1 MRRIRQFWSAP
12 GGMREVL
19 RLALPLVISTMSWT
33 VMMFIDRLFLVW
45 HSDLATAAAL
55 SGGTAHWV
63 AVCLPLG
70 VASYVNTFVAQY
82 HGAARPERI
91 GLAVWQGVFLSL
103 ASWPCI
109 LAASL
114 AAPALFGGAGH
125 EPAVVPLEIDYFTT
139 LNYGGGAMVASAAV
153 SSFFTGRGKVITV
166 MVVDSLA
173 AAANVVLD
181 YCWIFGHCGFP
192 AMGITG
198 AAWATN
204 VSLGAK
210 LLIYLALWLRPAH
223 RATFQTWTGC
233 RFDRELCLRILRYG
247 LPTGLQYAVESGAFF
262 LFVQLLATLGV
273 QATAASLLAFNI
285 NSLAFM
291 PVLGIG
297 MAVSTL
303 VGQALGDNDPRRATR
318 AAWAGFWL
326 AVGLMLPISAAYIF
340 APDAILYLH
349 QRHASPAEFGV
360 LRNLVVVLL
369 RFVAAYSL
377 FDAMNIVFSSAIKGA
392 GDTQFILLTTVAVS
406 GLAVLLTWL
415 GLDLWQQ
422 GLTWCW
428 ATVTLWVLLLGAIYL
443 ARFLQGKWQSMR
455 VIEPAAADA

>member
-1 MRRIRQFWSAP
+1 MQGIRRFWSAP
-12 GGMREVL
+12 GGIREVL

-45 HSDLATAAAL
+45 HSELATAAAL
-55 SGGTAHWV
+55 TAGTAHWV

-70 VASYVNTFVAQY
+70 VAGYVNTFVAQY
-82 HGAARPERI
+82 HGAGRPERI
-91 GLAVWQGVFLSL
+91 GLAVWQGVWLAL

-109 LAASL
+109 VAINL

-125 EPAVVPLEIDYFTT
+125 DPAVVPLEIDYFTT
-139 LNYGGGAMVASAAV
+139 LNYGGGAMVASAAI
-153 SSFFTGRGKVITV
+153 SSFFTGRGRVVTV

-173 AAANVVLD
+173 AAANVLLD
-181 YCWIFGHCGFP
+181 YCWIFGHFGWP

-204 VSLGAK
+204 LALVAK
-210 LLIYLALWLRPAH
+210 LLVYLALWLRPAH
-223 RATFQTWTGC
+223 HAVFQTWAGC
-233 RFDRELCLRILRYG
+233 RFDRELFLRIVRFG
-247 LPTGLQYAVESGAFF
+247 LPTGLQYTVESAAFF

-303 VGQALGDNDPRRATR
+303 VGQALGDNDPPRATR
-318 AAWAGFWL
+318 ATWAGFWL
-326 AVGLMLPISAAYIF
+326 AVGLLLPISAAYVL

-349 QRHASPAEFGV
+349 QRHAAPTEFAP
-360 LRNLVVVLL
+360 LRDLVVVLL
-369 RFVAAYSL
+369 RFVAAYCL

-392 GDTQFILLTTVAVS
+392 GDTQFILLTTVVVS
-406 GLAVLLTWL
+406 SLAVLLTWL
-415 GLDLWQQ
+415 GLERWQQ

-428 ATVTLWVLLLGAIYL
+428 AMVTLWILLLGGIYL
-443 ARFLQGKWQSMR
+443 ARFLQGKWRSMR
-455 VIEPAAADA
+455 VIEPVAADA